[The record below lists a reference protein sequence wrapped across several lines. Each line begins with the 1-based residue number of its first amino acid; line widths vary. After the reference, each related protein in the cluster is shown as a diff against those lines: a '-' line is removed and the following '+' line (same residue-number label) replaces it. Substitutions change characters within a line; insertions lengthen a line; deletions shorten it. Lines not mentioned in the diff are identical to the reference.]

1 MAVIVCPICSTRYRV
16 TEAQLAK
23 ASRLKCKKCKTV
35 FPVSDNIK
43 SEASLEETE
52 SPAPPSPTP
61 EKLPFSGDLNLPSS
75 QESPRTSEGDKAPAS
90 GADDMTLDF
99 NFSSASSA
107 GNAASS
113 MDFSFSAEMP
123 KETPEDD
130 GEESVELQD
139 HIADSL
145 HSDQGQLNVGLG
157 GPSLNGEFDRGET
170 TLSMDGG
177 GSLDFSFSA
186 VMPETPPEDDE
197 EDVLGDGG
205 GTEEGGMQDLSLGL
219 DLGAPPDDATMTMSD
234 TSSSM
239 NLNISLDEI
248 PEEGGVTGGIG
259 GEADSE
265 YESGAMEGY
274 ATQEPLDTCC
284 VDSLAMGMPTC
295 ELCGRDLQGL
305 EDHEFVKQR
314 REQLR
319 EELPEGES
327 QIGFSREGTKEKR
340 QAPIVP
346 SEDDDFSDVEKA
358 LDALADGS
366 FEKEIKKRAAKK
378 HRGKRLKIMGVGVVL
393 GLIAVIVAG
402 TMLLPSS
409 QERLTNE
416 YQELMAQPEVEPR
429 ALVSLFLDA
438 VAKQNQ
444 DIFQKV
450 SVMSTMPDITGGSVL
465 TLGEDYEPTSLGQ
478 LGKEVADLEAEL
490 ASLKAR
496 YESTEKQWQEASS
509 VDLSPN
515 LINGNIGQLLKKQ
528 ATLQAEMDQ
537 KAQESAERMLGLE
550 ADIQE
555 AEDELEVNRQRAD
568 QYLDA
573 TDKQGKAMYTASVR
587 NQQSLS
593 DKIGKLEALLA
604 DERLSHAKRLE
615 DLHAEYDPQFEKLTD
630 DLEVQRALYEKAILY
645 IDEEHSPLVV
655 LDKELKE
662 TKSAINETERV
673 LQEKQQQLSAVFDF
687 FKRPER
693 RKQVEQYRNEAE
705 FSHISKNVV
714 TSVKFRG
721 AGKEKVPIVLKRYQ
735 AIVGE
740 QTIQGDWVVEAV
752 LR

>member
-1 MAVIVCPICSTRYRV
+1 LS
-16 TEAQLAK
+16 K

-43 SEASLEETE
+43 SDEAE
-52 SPAPPSPTP
+52 SPAAPSISEDSPSSGSLD
-61 EKLPFSGDLNLPSS
+61 LPGS
-75 QESPRTSEGDKAPAS
+75 QESPESSAQS
-90 GADDMTLDF
+90 ADDRTLDF
-99 NFSSASSA
+99 NFSSANSEDT
-107 GNAASS
+107 AAPTL
-113 MDFSFSAEMP
+113 DFSFSAEQP
-123 KETPEDD
+123 EEPPEDN

-157 GPSLNGEFDRGET
+157 GLSLEGGPDDGET
-170 TLSMDGG
+170 TLSMDGSS
-177 GSLDFSFSA
+177 SLDFSFNA
-186 VMPETPPEDDE
+186 VIPEAPPEGDE
-197 EDVLGDGG
+197 EAALDDNGG
-205 GTEEGGMQDLSLGL
+205 AEEGGMQDLSLGL

-239 NLNISLDEI
+239 NLDISLNEMP
-248 PEEGGVTGGIG
+248 PEEGAADDVGAEAEAGYDGGP
-259 GEADSE
+259 
-265 YESGAMEGY
+265 MEGY
-274 ATQEPLDTCC
+274 DTQEPLDTCC

-327 QIGFSREGTKEKR
+327 HIGFSDERATETH
-340 QAPIVP
+340 QASIAP
-346 SEDDDFSDVEKA
+346 SEDEDFSDVEKA

-366 FEKEIKKRAAKK
+366 FEKEIKKREAKK
-378 HRGKRLKIMGVGVVL
+378 HRGKRLKLMGAGVVL
-393 GLIAVIVAG
+393 GLIAVIVVG

-409 QERLTNE
+409 QERLTNK
-416 YQELMAQPEVEPR
+416 YQELMAQPEVEPK
-429 ALVSLFLDA
+429 ALVTLFLDA

-450 SVMSTMPDITGGSVL
+450 SVMPTMPDITGGSVE
-465 TLGEDYEPTSLGQ
+465 TLGEDYERTSLGQ
-478 LGKEVADLEAEL
+478 LGNEVAGLEAEL
-490 ASLKAR
+490 ASLQAK

-515 LINGNIGQLLKKQ
+515 LINGNIEQLLKKQ
-528 ATLQAEMDQ
+528 AALQAEFDEKVQ
-537 KAQESAERMLGLE
+537 DSSTKTQRLE

-555 AEDELEVNRQRAD
+555 AEDDLELNRQRAD

-573 TDKQGKAMYTASVR
+573 TDRQGKAMYTASVR

-593 DKIGKLEALLA
+593 EKLGKLEALLA
-604 DERLSHAKRLE
+604 DDRLSHAKRLE
-615 DLHAEYDPQFEKLTD
+615 DLHAEYDPQFKKFTD
-630 DLEVQRALYEKAILY
+630 DLEVQQALYEKAVLY
-645 IDEEHSPLVV
+645 TDDKNSPLIV

-662 TKSAINETERV
+662 TKSAINEATKV
-673 LQEKQQQLSAVFDF
+673 LEEKQQQLSTVFDF
-687 FKRPER
+687 FKRPDR
-693 RKQVEQYRNEAE
+693 RQQVEQHRNEAE
-705 FSHISKNVV
+705 FVHVSKNVL

-721 AGKEKVPIVLKRYQ
+721 AGKAKVPIVLKRYQ